1 MAPIIPGT
9 PCFDLDFPRSLER
22 PATEAGF
29 RVQCRDFQVDERA
42 GFEPSGEG
50 EHLLLHV
57 SKENENTRWLARLL
71 AEHYGVEESAVGY
84 CGLKD
89 RRALT
94 RQWFSIHLPGQPKT
108 DSLPAG
114 SGFQVLAVARHGRKL
129 RRGMHDGNDFIIHL
143 RELTGGKSEMEQR
156 LAVIRDRGVP
166 NYFGEQRFGI
176 DGGNLS
182 EVARIVAK
190 SRPRFKGRR
199 GGLYLSA
206 ARSWLFNLVLAERVR
221 RGTWNNSLAGETR
234 PEGPL
239 WGRGR
244 SSAAAAAADFESSL
258 LAPWQAWCDALEHSG
273 LGQQR
278 RPLVLIPEGL
288 RWQWHGHDLELA
300 FGLPPGTYATAL
312 LREVA
317 LLKAPEPVV

>member
-1 MAPIIPGT
+1 MAST
-9 PCFDLDFPRSLER
+9 PDTPYFDLDFPRSLER
-22 PATEAGF
+22 PTTAAGF

-71 AEHYGVEESAVGY
+71 AEHYGVEEGAVGY

-94 RQWFSIHLPGQPKT
+94 RQWFSVHLPGQVDT
-108 DSLPAG
+108 DPIPAG
-114 SGFQVLAVARHGRKL
+114 PGFQVLAATRHGRKL
-129 RRGMHDGNDFIIHL
+129 RRGMHDGNDFIIRL
-143 RELTGGKSEMEQR
+143 RGLRGDSDDMERR
-156 LAVIRDRGVP
+156 LAVIRERGVP

-176 DGGNLS
+176 DGGNLA
-182 EVARIVAK
+182 EVARIVARP
-190 SRPRFKGRR
+190 RPRFKGRR

-206 ARSWLFNLVLAERVR
+206 ARSWLFNLVLADRVR
-221 RGTWNNSLAGETR
+221 QGIWNSCLEGEAR

-244 SSAAAAAADFESSL
+244 SPALAAVADYESDL
-258 LAPWQAWCDALEHSG
+258 LAPWRAWCHALEHSG
-273 LGQQR
+273 LGQER
-278 RPLVLIPEGL
+278 RPLVLMPEEL
-288 RWQWHGHDLELA
+288 RWQWQGHDLELA

>member
-1 MAPIIPGT
+1 MASMPDT
-9 PCFDLDFPRSLER
+9 PYFDLDFPRSLER
-22 PATEAGF
+22 PTTEAGF
-29 RVQCRDFQVDERA
+29 RVRCRDFQVDERA

-50 EHLLLHV
+50 EHLLLQV
-57 SKENENTRWLARLL
+57 RKENENTRWLAKLL

-94 RQWFSIHLPGQPKT
+94 RQWFSIHLPGQADTGPM
-108 DSLPAG
+108 PAG
-114 SGFQVLAVARHGRKL
+114 PGFKVLAAARHSRKL
-129 RRGMHDGNDFIIHL
+129 RPGMHEGNDFVICL
-143 RELTGGKSEMEQR
+143 RGLGGDSDAIEQR
-156 LAVIRDRGVP
+156 LALIRDRGVP

-176 DGGNLS
+176 DGGNLA
-182 EVARIVAK
+182 EVERIVAR

-206 ARSWLFNLVLAERVR
+206 ARSWLFNLVLADRVR
-221 RGTWNNSLAGETR
+221 EGTWNSCLEGEPR

-244 SSAAAAAADFESSL
+244 SAAAGAVADYESAL
-258 LAPWQAWCDALEHSG
+258 LQPWRAWCDALEHSG
-273 LGQQR
+273 LGQER
-278 RPLVLIPEGL
+278 RSLVLVPEGL
-288 RWQWHGHDLELA
+288 RWQWLGQDVELA